1 MARVTGIGG
10 VFIKAHGGAKEL
22 AEWYR
27 DHLGLDL
34 ADFGGAVLNWEEDK
48 AGDGGLTVWATADPD
63 GTWFDPSISGFMIN
77 YRVDDMDGMVAQ
89 LTAADIPILKGPDAH
104 ENGRFAWIMDPE
116 GNKVELWEPA
126 LWDESNKG

>member
-10 VFIKAHGGAKEL
+10 VFIKARGGAKEL

-34 ADFGGAVLNWEEDK
+34 ADFGGAVLNWQEDK
-48 AGDGGLTVWATADPD
+48 ARDGGLTVWATADPD
-63 GTWFDPSISGFMIN
+63 GTWFDPSTSGFMIN

-126 LWDESNKG
+126 LWDEKSKR